1 MSFNLIASAA
11 ASVAR
16 FTSPIDPIAH
26 RSPASIGRSLDAV
39 ALNPQP
45 LPPREL
51 SGSLLGRLHAAAL
64 NPQPLPPHELGV
76 GSLLRRL
83 DAVALNPQ
91 PLPPRAAGQIR

>member
-1 MSFNLIASAA
+1 MSLNLIASAA

-16 FTSPIDPIAH
+16 FAVPNDPIAPE
-26 RSPASIGRSLDAV
+26 STASIGHPLDAV

-51 SGSLLGRLHAAAL
+51 GGSLHGRLNAVAL
-64 NPQPLPPHELGV
+64 NPQPLPPHELGI

-91 PLPPRAAGQIR
+91 PLPPRAAMQIR